1 MDSFDYKE
9 EVSLK
14 QKLRDTDNN
23 EKNSSIGGS
32 SRIKKLRN
40 VDFQI
45 KLAVCPLIPRSN
57 SNF

>member
-23 EKNSSIGGS
+23 EKI
-32 SRIKKLRN
+32 
-40 VDFQI
+40 VA
-45 KLAVCPLIPRSN
+45 LAVAP
-57 SNF
+57 